1 MEFAKKS
8 KRSYTYLKLLSNIV
22 ESIMLTANQILH
34 EAFQK
39 VLAVADPQKSM
50 PALLAEIFPNGIR
63 GNCLVVGA
71 GKASA
76 SMGDAFEKF
85 AQNNWPHAN
94 IYGQLVTRYGH
105 DVQNPIPHRK
115 ITITEASH
123 PYPDDAGLK
132 ASIAIMQLVGNL
144 QENDLCVVLI
154 SGGGSSLLP
163 FTAQDISIEAL
174 QKLTQELLRCGAP
187 IEEINII
194 RKHISAIQGGR
205 LAQLATSRNARV
217 MALII
222 SDVVGDRAS
231 DIASGPCAPDP
242 STYDDAI
249 QIFEKYQLQT
259 QVGLTAVHQ
268 YLLQGRQGLHS
279 ETLKAEDDICEQ
291 IKNIVFATA
300 QKGLEA
306 ASAFCRTLGYEVHL
320 LGDSISG
327 ESQEIAKNHAAL
339 IREHL
344 INSSANKIAWISGGE
359 TTVTI
364 PPEMIGR
371 GGRCSEYLLALM
383 EETLDIQGISALAA
397 DTDGIDG
404 SENNAGAYFDRD
416 VRDMYLAKG
425 LKIQHYLVNHLAY
438 DFFEKLHALVFTGP
452 TLTNVNDFRIVLIDR
467 HE

>member
-1 MEFAKKS
+1 
-8 KRSYTYLKLLSNIV
+8 
-22 ESIMLTANQILH
+22 MLTANQILH

-50 PALLAEIFPNGIR
+50 PMLLAKIFPKGIT

-76 SMGDAFEKF
+76 SMADAFEKY
-85 AQNNWPHAN
+85 AQQNWPQAK
-94 IYGQLVTRYGH
+94 IYGHVVTRYGH
-105 DVQNPIPHRK
+105 DVQNPNQNRK

-123 PYPDDAGLK
+123 PFPDEAGLQ
-132 ASIAIMQLVGNL
+132 ASIALMQLVGNL
-144 QENDLCVVLI
+144 QENDLCIALI

-163 FTAQDISIEAL
+163 LTANHIPMETL
-174 QKLTQELLRCGAP
+174 QKLTQELLRSGAP
-187 IEEINII
+187 IEDINVI
-194 RKHISAIQGGR
+194 RKHVSAIQGGR
-205 LAQLATSRNARV
+205 LAQLATSRGAHV
-217 MALII
+217 VALII
-222 SDVVGDRAS
+222 SDVVGDQAS

-249 QIFEKYQLQT
+249 HILEKYQLHT
-259 QVGLTAVHQ
+259 NVGLTAIHQ
-268 YLLQGRQGLHS
+268 HLLEGQRGLHS
-279 ETLKAEDDICEQ
+279 ETLKAEDKICDQ

-306 ASAFCRTLGYEVHL
+306 AAEFCRTLGYEAHV
-320 LGDSISG
+320 LGDSVSG

-344 INSSANKIAWISGGE
+344 SNSSANKIAWISGGE

-364 PPEMIGR
+364 PPNVVGR

-383 EETLDIQGISALAA
+383 QQTLDIKGISALAA

-404 SENNAGAYFDRD
+404 SENNAGAYFDAG
-416 VRDMYLAKG
+416 VRNRYLAKG
-425 LKIQHYLVNHLAY
+425 LNIEHYLQNHQAY
-438 DFFEKLHALVFTGP
+438 DFFEQLDALVMTGP
-452 TLTNVNDFRIVLIDR
+452 TLTNINDFRIILIDR
-467 HE
+467 YE

>member
-1 MEFAKKS
+1 
-8 KRSYTYLKLLSNIV
+8 
-22 ESIMLTANQILH
+22 MLTANQIMQ

-50 PALLAEIFPNGIR
+50 PTLLAEIFPNGIS

-76 SMGDAFEKF
+76 SMADAFEQY
-85 AQNNWPHAN
+85 AQQNWPQAN
-94 IYGQLVTRYGH
+94 IYGHVVTRYGH
-105 DVQNPIPHRK
+105 DVPTPISNRK
-115 ITITEASH
+115 ITIAEASH
-123 PYPDDAGLK
+123 PFPDEAGLK
-132 ASIAIMQLVGNL
+132 ASIAILQLVGNL
-144 QENDLCVVLI
+144 QANDLCIALI

-163 FTAQDISIEAL
+163 LPAHQIPMETL
-174 QKLTQELLRCGAP
+174 QKLTQELLRSGAP
-187 IEEINII
+187 IEDINVI
-194 RKHISAIQGGR
+194 RKHVSAIQGGR
-205 LAQLATSRNARV
+205 LAQLATSRGARII
-217 MALII
+217 ALII
-222 SDVVGDRAS
+222 SDVVGDQAS

-249 QIFEKYQLQT
+249 QILEKYQLHT
-259 QVGLTAVHQ
+259 HEGLTTIHQ
-268 YLLQGRQGLHS
+268 HLLQGQQGRHS
-279 ETLKAEDDICEQ
+279 ETLKAEDDSCEQ

-306 ASAFCRTLGYEVHL
+306 ASEFCRTLGYEVHL

-327 ESQEIAKNHAAL
+327 ESKEIAKNHATL
-339 IREHL
+339 IREYL
-344 INSSANKIAWISGGE
+344 IKSGANKIAWISGGE

-364 PPEMIGR
+364 PPDVIGR

-383 EETLDIQGISALAA
+383 QETLDIAGISALAA

-404 SENNAGAYFDRD
+404 SEKNAGAYFDPD
-416 VRDMYLAKG
+416 VRNMYLAKN
-425 LKIQHYLVNHLAY
+425 LNIKHYLVNHLAY
-438 DFFEKLHALVFTGP
+438 DFFEQLNALVFTGP

>member
-1 MEFAKKS
+1 
-8 KRSYTYLKLLSNIV
+8 
-22 ESIMLTANQILH
+22 MLTANQILH

-50 PALLAEIFPNGIR
+50 PTLLAEIFPNGIS

-76 SMGDAFEKF
+76 SMAHAFEQH
-85 AQNNWPHAN
+85 ARQNWERAN
-94 IYGQLVTRYGH
+94 IYGHVVTRYGH
-105 DVQNPIPHRK
+105 DVPIPIPNRK

-123 PYPDDAGLK
+123 PYPDEAGLN
-132 ASIAIMQLVGNL
+132 ASIRIMQLVGNL
-144 QENDLCVVLI
+144 QENDLCIALI

-163 FTAQDISIEAL
+163 VTANDIPIETL
-174 QKLTQELLRCGAP
+174 QKLTQELLRSGAP
-187 IEEINII
+187 IQDINVI
-194 RKHISAIQGGR
+194 RKHVSAIQGGR
-205 LAQLATSRNARV
+205 LAQLATSRGAQV
-217 MALII
+217 IAMII
-222 SDVVGDRAS
+222 SDVVGDQAS
-231 DIASGPCAPDP
+231 DIASGPCAADP

-249 QIFEKYQLQT
+249 QILKKYQLDT
-259 QVGLTAVHQ
+259 HEGLTVIHQ
-268 YLLQGRQGLHS
+268 HLLQGQRGLHS
-279 ETLKAEDDICEQ
+279 ETLKAEDEICER
-291 IKNIVFATA
+291 IKNLVFATA

-306 ASAFCRTLGYEVHL
+306 AAEFCRNLGYEVHV
-320 LGDSISG
+320 LGDRVSG

-344 INSSANKIAWISGGE
+344 TNSRANKIAWISGGE

-364 PPEMIGR
+364 PSNVVGR

-383 EETLDIQGISALAA
+383 LETLDIQGISALAV

-404 SENNAGAYFDRD
+404 SENNAGAYFDTN
-416 VRDMYLAKG
+416 VRDLCLAKDFNI
-425 LKIQHYLVNHLAY
+425 KHYLVNHIAY
-438 DFFEKLHALVFTGP
+438 DFFEQLNALVFTGP

>member
-1 MEFAKKS
+1 
-8 KRSYTYLKLLSNIV
+8 
-22 ESIMLTANQILH
+22 MLTANQILH

-50 PALLAEIFPNGIR
+50 PMLLAKIFPKGIT

-76 SMGDAFEKF
+76 SMADAFEKY
-85 AQNNWPHAN
+85 AQQNWPQAK
-94 IYGQLVTRYGH
+94 IYGHVVTRYGH
-105 DVQNPIPHRK
+105 DVQNPNQNRK

-123 PYPDDAGLK
+123 PFPDEAGLQ
-132 ASIAIMQLVGNL
+132 ASIALMQLVGNL
-144 QENDLCVVLI
+144 QENDLCIALI

-163 FTAQDISIEAL
+163 LTANHIPMETL
-174 QKLTQELLRCGAP
+174 QKLTQELLRSGAP
-187 IEEINII
+187 IEDINVI
-194 RKHISAIQGGR
+194 RKHVSAIQGGR
-205 LAQLATSRNARV
+205 LAQLATSRGAHV
-217 MALII
+217 VALII
-222 SDVVGDRAS
+222 SDVVGDQAS

-249 QIFEKYQLQT
+249 HILEKYPLHT
-259 QVGLTAVHQ
+259 NVGLTAIHQ
-268 YLLQGRQGLHS
+268 HLLEGQRGLHS
-279 ETLKAEDDICEQ
+279 ETLKAEDKICDQ

-306 ASAFCRTLGYEVHL
+306 AAEFCRTLGYEAHV
-320 LGDSISG
+320 LGDSVSG

-344 INSSANKIAWISGGE
+344 SNSSANKIAWISGGE

-364 PPEMIGR
+364 PPNVVGS

-383 EETLDIQGISALAA
+383 QQTLDIKGISALAA

-404 SENNAGAYFDRD
+404 SENNAGAYFDAG
-416 VRDMYLAKG
+416 VRNRYLAKG
-425 LKIQHYLVNHLAY
+425 LNIEHYLQNHQAY
-438 DFFEKLHALVFTGP
+438 DFFEQLDALVMTGP
-452 TLTNVNDFRIVLIDR
+452 TLTNINDFRIILIDR
-467 HE
+467 YE